1 VIPYF
6 EIRLSQ
12 LSFTMQSMKFIFG
25 QAAREKITELTDKP
39 TLQYFL
45 EVNPGSAGR
54 RGLK

>member
-1 VIPYF
+1 
-6 EIRLSQ
+6 
-12 LSFTMQSMKFIFG
+12 MQSMKFIFG